1 MNWSWKIGTLFG
13 IPIRLHFSMVLIP
26 FLAFG
31 WVSGSGPA
39 ALITAAA
46 LVALLFGSVLLHE
59 LGHALVARRFGVRTA
74 DIILTP
80 LGGMARVIDMP
91 RSPRQ
96 EIAIAVAGPIV
107 SLAIAGV
114 AFVTS
119 LLLYMAPIVPP
130 VAFEG
135 LGVLMWVNAMLGM
148 FNLVPALPMDGGRIL
163 RGVLALKYDFLKA
176 TRIAARIGRVIA
188 VVGGVAALYFLERP
202 WLTIAIAVF
211 VYFSAGME
219 ERVAEWRE
227 AQRRAAQGM
236 GGPSGGAAPRGGPR
250 VYTWTWSARP
260 GGTGGWS
267 ATRPGA
273 SQRPGW
279 RGRPVDGKDD
289 VVVIEGGKAE
299 VLSRKD
305 PTD

>member
-1 MNWSWKIGTLFG
+1 MSWSWKIGTLFG
-13 IPIRLHFSMVLIP
+13 IPIRLHLSMVLIP

-46 LVALLFGSVLLHE
+46 LVVLLFGSVLLHE

-91 RSPRQ
+91 RRPRQ

-107 SLAIAGV
+107 SLAIAGI

-135 LGVLMWVNAMLGM
+135 LGVLMWVNTMLGL

-188 VVGGVAALYFLERP
+188 VVGGAAALYFLERP

-227 AQRRAAQGM
+227 AQRRAPRS
-236 GGPSGGAAPRGGPR
+236 GPQ
-250 VYTWTWSARP
+250 VYTWTWTGRP
-260 GGTGGWS
+260 GGTSGWS
-267 ATRPGA
+267 APRQNT
-273 SQRPGW
+273 SQRPDW
-279 RGRPVDGKDD
+279 RGRSVDGEDD

>member
-1 MNWSWKIGTLFG
+1 VSWSWKIGTLFG
-13 IPIRLHFSMVLIP
+13 IPVRL
-26 FLAFG
+26 LAFG

-46 LVALLFGSVLLHE
+46 LVVLLFGSVLLHE
-59 LGHALVARRFGVRTA
+59 LGHALVARRFGVRTM
-74 DIILTP
+74 DIVLTP

-91 RSPRQ
+91 RSPKH

-114 AFVTS
+114 ALVTNI
-119 LLLYMAPIVPP
+119 LLLFAPIVPA

-135 LGVLMWVNAMLGM
+135 LGILMWVNTMLGL

-163 RGVLALKYDFLKA
+163 RGLLALKYDFLKA

-188 VVGGVAALYFLERP
+188 VVGGVLGVIYFESWTLA
-202 WLTIAIAVF
+202 AIAVF

-227 AQRRAAQGM
+227 AQRRAAAGWNEA
-236 GGPSGGAAPRGGPR
+236 SNGAGRRAGPR
-250 VYTWTWSARP
+250 TYTWTWTSRGGGQNRP
-260 GGTGGWS
+260 QPPR
-267 ATRPGA
+267 RP
-273 SQRPGW
+273 SSDR
-279 RGRPVDGKDD
+279 D

-299 VLSRKD
+299 VISRKD
-305 PTD
+305 PTE